1 MSDKDGDQDDF
12 QKPGSVGRDQLTES
26 WTPDKDDKSNDKG
39 ADKNASKDND
49 D

>member
-26 WTPDKDDKSNDKG
+26 WTPDKDDKGDDKSG
-39 ADKNASKDND
+39 NKGGDKDDND
-49 D
+49 